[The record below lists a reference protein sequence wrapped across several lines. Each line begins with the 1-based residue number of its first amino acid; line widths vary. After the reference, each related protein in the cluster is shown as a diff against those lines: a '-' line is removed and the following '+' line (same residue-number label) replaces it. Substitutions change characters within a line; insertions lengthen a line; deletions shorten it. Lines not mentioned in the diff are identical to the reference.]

1 MNLIDASFLYSEDGQ
16 SHNDVGVVLVFDGPA
31 PIREDVMQ
39 LIADRIALVPRFRQK
54 IKHVPYAMALPVW
67 MDDTTFTM
75 RRHVHHNPAPPAPD
89 PLGAAV
95 SQIMSVPMDLSI
107 PLWETHL
114 ITGLPEDQFALV
126 MRMHHA
132 MVDGV
137 DSIEII
143 RYLLSDKPE
152 AEPPI
157 LDTWRARPEVPDAT
171 LIASAFTDAV
181 KDAVNLWTQIMT
193 KGYKAFPKMP
203 ETLDLSA
210 FMSTSI
216 PLNPMAIN
224 GPVRA
229 GRAYAMTEVP
239 FTRLRAIR
247 KLLGSGTINDVVL
260 SACAYGYT
268 SVINE
273 YLHEQV
279 ENRSIR
285 AMVPVSLHSPD
296 QAGVAGHN
304 EIGAMV
310 VELPLGTMDPLVR
323 HERIRKQM
331 ETFKTLKNAMPADT
345 INPGSSMASPM
356 TLMMASRMAS
366 SAPVFVN
373 TVISNVPGP
382 QTTLYLDGRRMTRMG
397 ACISLWTPLKIAI
410 SVMSYDG
417 TVTVSV
423 VTDDASFPKVHVLL
437 DAIQAGLDD
446 IEAAARAAA
455 TTEAV
460 PGS

>member
-31 PIREDVMQ
+31 PVRADVMQ

-54 IKHVPYAMALPVW
+54 VKHIPYAMALPVW
-67 MDDTTFTM
+67 MDDTAFDMT
-75 RRHVHHNPAPPAPD
+75 RHVHHHPAPPSPD
-89 PLGAAV
+89 PLGSAV
-95 SQIMSVPMDLSI
+95 SQLMSVPMDLTI
-107 PLWETHL
+107 PLWSSHL
-114 ITGLPEDQFALV
+114 ITGLPDNRFALV

-143 RYLLSDKPE
+143 RYLLSPDPQGE
-152 AEPPI
+152 EPV
-157 LDTWRARPEVPDAT
+157 LDTWVARPEVPDAV
-171 LIASAFTDAV
+171 LISSAFTDAV
-181 KDAVNLWTQIMT
+181 KDAVNLWTQVMT

-203 ETLDLSA
+203 ETLDLTA
-210 FMSTSI
+210 FMSPSL

-224 GPVRA
+224 GPVSA

-239 FTRLRAIR
+239 LARLKKIR
-247 KLLGSGTINDVVL
+247 RDLGAGTINDVVL

-273 YLHEQV
+273 YLNEQV

-285 AMVPVSLHSPD
+285 AMVPVSLHSPERE
-296 QAGVAGHN
+296 GIIGGN

-310 VELPLGTMDPLVR
+310 VELPLGTMDPLER

-331 ETFKTLKNAMPADT
+331 EAFKTLKNAMPADT

-366 SAPVFVN
+366 SAPVMVN

-382 QTTLYLDGRRMTRMG
+382 QHTLYLNGRPLVRMG

-410 SVMSYDG
+410 SIMSYDG
-417 TVTVSV
+417 IVTVSC
-423 VTDDASFPKVHVLL
+423 VTDSASFPRVHVLL

-446 IEAAARAAA
+446 IEQAAVAR
-455 TTEAV
+455 
-460 PGS
+460 SS